1 MQARDELISTVLAPG
16 GVIRVAINLGNP
28 VLARREADG
37 ELGGVS
43 TALARALA
51 ARLGI
56 GLELMPFDGAGK
68 VVDAAGRDV
77 WDLAFL
83 ARDPLRAE
91 QIGFTA
97 PYVTIEGVY
106 AVRAAS
112 NLHSLTD
119 VDRPGVRVCVG
130 RGAAYDLHL
139 TRTLKHAGIERC
151 DTSKRALEEFAA
163 GTGDAAAGI
172 SQAVT
177 AFAAAH
183 TGLRVIAE
191 PFMRIH
197 QAMAVPR
204 ARAVVVPYLD
214 VFLAEMAASGFI
226 DRALD
231 RNDI

>member
-1 MQARDELISTVLAPG
+1 MHRHDDGRVDLLAPG
-16 GVIRVAINLGNP
+16 GKLRAAINLGNP
-28 VLARREADG
+28 VLARREAGGD
-37 ELGGVS
+37 LGGVS

-51 ARLGI
+51 GRLGVD
-56 GLELMPFDGAGK
+56 LELVAFDGAGK
-68 VVDAAGRDV
+68 VVDAAGQDL
-77 WDLAFL
+77 WDIAFL

-112 NLHSLTD
+112 SLHSLAD
-119 VDRPGVRVCVG
+119 VDSPGVRVCVG

-139 TRTLKHAGIERC
+139 TRTLKAAEILRS
-151 DTSKRALEEFAA
+151 DTSKQALEDFAA
-163 GTGDAAAGI
+163 GAGDVAAGI
-172 SQAVT
+172 FQAVS
-177 AFAAAH
+177 AFAGARS
-183 TGLRVIAE
+183 GLRVIAE

-204 ARAVVVPYLD
+204 AKAAAVPDLD
-214 VFLAEMAASGFI
+214 VFLAEMAASGLI
-226 DRALD
+226 DRELE

>member
-1 MQARDELISTVLAPG
+1 MQARDELVSTVLAPG
-16 GVIRVAINLGNP
+16 GVMRVAINLGNP
-28 VLARREADG
+28 VLARHEADG

-43 TALARALA
+43 AALARALA
-51 ARLGI
+51 ARLAI
-56 GLELMPFDGAGK
+56 RLELIPFDGAGK
-68 VVDAAGRDV
+68 VVDAAGQDV

-106 AVRAAS
+106 AVRTTS
-112 NLHSLTD
+112 DLHGLDD

-139 TRTLKHAGIERC
+139 SRTLKHADIERC
-151 DTSKRALEEFAA
+151 DTSKRALEDFAA
-163 GTGDAAAGI
+163 GVGNAAAGI

-214 VFLAEMAASGFI
+214 VFLAEMTASGFI
-226 DRALD
+226 ERELSDP
-231 RNDI
+231 I